1 MTHSIS
7 VKMGVLG
14 PSIPCALV
22 DYRIS
27 RSDCFLRLSV
37 VVLLLTHHCPC
48 QVEWTEINAAW
59 GQILL
64 LLATIAEKLN
74 FTFNGY
80 RLKPMGS
87 TSRIDKLEPSSS
99 TEPKVTTL
107 ELFSSG
113 DLTIS
118 RMFMHRTFDT
128 AMVAFL
134 ECLRQLAE
142 FVEQRDSSVKL
153 PYRIAK
159 DKIGDSCIRL
169 VFNQDEAWTRACRYT
184 LACLKVLLAHTR

>member
-1 MTHSIS
+1 MNT
-7 VKMGVLG
+7 
-14 PSIPCALV
+14 
-22 DYRIS
+22 
-27 RSDCFLRLSV
+27 FLRLPV
-37 VVLLLTHHCPC
+37 VVRLLTNHRLC
-48 QVEWTEINAAW
+48 QVEWAEINAAW
-59 GQILL
+59 GQTLL

-74 FTFNGY
+74 FTFDGY

-87 TSRIDKLEPSSS
+87 TSRIDKLERPPASSS
-99 TEPKVTTL
+99 TTEPKVTTL

-113 DLTIS
+113 DLPIG
-118 RMFMHRTFDT
+118 RMFMHRKFDM

-142 FVEQRDSSVKL
+142 FVEQRDPSIKL

-169 VFNQDEAWTRACRYT
+169 AFNQDEAWTRACKYT
-184 LACLKVLLAHTR
+184 LTCVKFLLAHTR